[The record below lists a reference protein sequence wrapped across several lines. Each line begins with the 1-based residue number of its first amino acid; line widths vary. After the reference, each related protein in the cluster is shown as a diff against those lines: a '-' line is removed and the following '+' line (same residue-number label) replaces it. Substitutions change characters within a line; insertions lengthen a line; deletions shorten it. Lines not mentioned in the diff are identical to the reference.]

1 MENPAILLRRLH
13 PNFARATEGL
23 FCLPPDAGKS
33 LLCQQILPAVSQL
46 RLSPVAAGQLPQR
59 PSPGRDDKKMIAM
72 TFEKEVNV

>member
-13 PNFARATEGL
+13 PNCARATESL
-23 FCLPPDAGKS
+23 FCLPPDVGKI

-72 TFEKEVNV
+72 TFEKEVSE

>member
-13 PNFARATEGL
+13 PNCARATESL
-23 FCLPPDAGKS
+23 FRLPPDAGKS

-72 TFEKEVNV
+72 TFEKEVNE